1 MPKAAHYRLTFGG
14 VFGTKAAPY
23 EQWQFGLNVA
33 AGVPTTVETF
43 PTDPTLLGLMAPIR
57 TAFVNNLLGTRQ
69 SGVRF
74 TFLDVRFIGSDGK
87 QPRGPDG
94 AYVGAA
100 RLEFDEVAGASGPPK
115 YPFQIAQVVTL
126 DSNRSG
132 PRGRGRVFLPPPA
145 NALEEDGR
153 LSAGLAGAAVNGVV
167 SVVNATN
174 GAFAAIPEAADVSVM
189 STFGTISRV
198 ERCRAGLALDTHRS
212 RRRDV
217 QESYTPPVGVN
228 A

>member
-14 VFGTKAAPY
+14 VFGTKASPF

-33 AGVPTTVETF
+33 AGVPTTVQTF
-43 PTDPTLLGLMAPIR
+43 PTDPALLGLMGPIR
-57 TAFVNNLLGTRQ
+57 AAFVNNLLGTRQ

-74 TFLDVRFIGSDGK
+74 TFLDARFIGSDGK
-87 QPRGPDG
+87 QPRGADG

-100 RLEFDEVAGASGPPK
+100 RLEFDDLAGATGAPQ

-132 PRGRGRVFLPPPA
+132 PRGRGRIFLPPPA
-145 NALEEDGR
+145 NALESDGR
-153 LSAGLAGAAVNGVV
+153 LSAGLAQAAVNGVV
-167 SVVNATN
+167 AVINATN
-174 GAFAAIPEAADVSVM
+174 VAFNEVPEAADVSVM
-189 STFGTISRV
+189 STFGTVSRV

-212 RRRDV
+212 RRRNLL
-217 QESYTPPVGVN
+217 ESYTLPLGVN